1 MTLSDVMVIT
11 AGLTIVVEDSAV
23 LLEWST
29 VVVNVL

>member
-11 AGLTIVVEDSAV
+11 AELTIVVGDSAV
-23 LLEWST
+23 LLDWST